1 MKIVREFDGTKVEIT
16 LTDVEL
22 LNAYMEKKADYDRE
36 FVFNILMEEEYENVP
51 DSMVEKIINA
61 GYEDQNLWG
70 EDFGAAVEYAVN
82 NFKAELAPYK
92 CKKVK
97 YRSFNIS
104 YVAPDGRHDITQ
116 LDVVD
121 ADQTAMYA
129 ELFNL
134 FEKFCRD
141 EYLET
146 CKIEFIQ
153 EARYEE
159 DA

>member
-1 MKIVREFDGTKVEIT
+1 MKIMREFDGTKVEIT

-36 FVFNILMEEEYENVP
+36 FVFNILMEEDYENVP

-70 EDFGAAVEYAVN
+70 RDFDSAVEYAVN

-92 CKKVK
+92 RKKVK
-97 YRSFNIS
+97 YRSFNIR
-104 YVAPDGRHDITQ
+104 YVAPDGKHDVTR

-121 ADQTAMYA
+121 TDQDQDTMYA

-134 FEKFCRD
+134 FEQFCRE

-146 CKIEFIQ
+146 CKIEFIR
-153 EARYEE
+153 EARYE
-159 DA
+159 

>member
-22 LNAYMEKKADYDRE
+22 LNAYMEKKAEYDRE
-36 FVFNILMEEEYENVP
+36 FVLNILMAEEYENVP
-51 DSMVEKIINA
+51 ESMIEKIINA

-70 EDFGAAVEYAVN
+70 GDFDIAVEYVVN
-82 NFKAELAPYK
+82 NFKTELAPYK
-92 CKKVK
+92 RKKVK

-104 YVAPDGRHDITQ
+104 YVAPDGRHDVTQ

-134 FEKFCRD
+134 FEQFCQD

-146 CKIEFIQ
+146 CRIDFIH
-153 EARYEE
+153 EARCE
-159 DA
+159 DD